1 MWARLRAAPGGTL
14 AFGALVLVTAWL
26 AAALPLAWDASSD
39 AGLRAALE
47 RARPADRMLS
57 ATASAAPDTGGTG
70 QLRTRVSPRTV
81 ERADTAL
88 RRAVRAPLRLA
99 DGEGAYGVHTATPA
113 EAAGA
118 GLPRPS
124 PGLPPKAT
132 VTAQA
137 RLAESS
143 RIVRGRLP
151 RPKVTGPQGR
161 QLLEAA
167 VSTATARRMRLAPG
181 DSFRLRGVPG
191 AMTVRVTGVFTPRGS
206 AGQTADSPFWHAE
219 PTLLHPSLVTVPP
232 TSPGGTK
239 ETYWHFTAVIHPEA
253 ASALLTL
260 RDGAELYFHHPLD
273 TSALAGRQA
282 GAVRRQMA
290 ELSASGATARLRT
303 AAGVGRLTFGTGLPE
318 TLAAYE
324 RESDAVQPLL
334 LTAAVGLATTA
345 GTVLLLSAAP
355 AAERRR
361 AELALLRV
369 RGISL
374 PGLAG
379 RVLAETALVAVP
391 AGAAGA
397 AAALGA
403 SDGGRTSW
411 ALAAAGAVTV
421 TAALALPLRAVV
433 AHRRPVPPTARP
445 DAPGRR
451 SRRRT
456 VAELTVCVLAAGA
469 VAALRQGG
477 AGDGDGAG
485 AGAGAG
491 AGGSGNGGGDLLP
504 VLAPV
509 LSALVAALLLMR
521 CCPPLL
527 RLLTR
532 LAARRR
538 GPVAFL
544 GLARAARAPSAVPGP
559 ALWALLVA
567 VTVASFG
574 GMVLAGVADGR
585 DAAALGAV
593 GADARLATPG
603 SADLP
608 PGFARKAARA
618 AGVEQV
624 TAYRAHDGGDLAG
637 VADAVTVALVDAPG
651 YARLTRRNGQ
661 GTFPAAALAPGKDT
675 TGPLPALMSPDLAR
689 KLGNGSRYTDL
700 VLPGLQIPVRP
711 ALVRDATPAAQQ
723 GPFVVVSREAVARA
737 RPDTRGTALL
747 APNTLLANGHPDGTA
762 LRRLL
767 AEAFPKADTTTLVT
781 LRTTERARY
790 ADTAL
795 KSGAERL
802 YRLAALSAAGYSALA
817 VVLCLL
823 HTAPERRALLTRL
836 RTLGLTRRQG
846 TGLLLLESLPLY
858 ALTAAAGAVTSL
870 AAVPLL
876 GPGIDLGAL
885 AGTPGTLPVRLT
897 ADTASLLLPPLALL
911 VLASCGLL
919 LQARLTGG
927 TADLRTETQEL

>member
-1 MWARLRAAPGGTL
+1 M
-14 AFGALVLVTAWL
+14 
-26 AAALPLAWDASSD
+26 
-39 AGLRAALE
+39 
-47 RARPADRMLS
+47 
-57 ATASAAPDTGGTG
+57 
-70 QLRTRVSPRTV
+70 
-81 ERADTAL
+81 
-88 RRAVRAPLRLA
+88 
-99 DGEGAYGVHTATPA
+99 
-113 EAAGA
+113 
-118 GLPRPS
+118 
-124 PGLPPKAT
+124 
-132 VTAQA
+132 
-137 RLAESS
+137 
-143 RIVRGRLP
+143 
-151 RPKVTGPQGR
+151 
-161 QLLEAA
+161 
-167 VSTATARRMRLAPG
+167 
-181 DSFRLRGVPG
+181 
-191 AMTVRVTGVFTPRGS
+191 
-206 AGQTADSPFWHAE
+206 
-219 PTLLHPSLVTVPP
+219 
-232 TSPGGTK
+232 
-239 ETYWHFTAVIHPEA
+239 
-253 ASALLTL
+253 
-260 RDGAELYFHHPLD
+260 
-273 TSALAGRQA
+273 
-282 GAVRRQMA
+282 
-290 ELSASGATARLRT
+290 
-303 AAGVGRLTFGTGLPE
+303 
-318 TLAAYE
+318 
-324 RESDAVQPLL
+324 
-334 LTAAVGLATTA
+334 
-345 GTVLLLSAAP
+345 
-355 AAERRR
+355 
-361 AELALLRV
+361 
-369 RGISL
+369 
-374 PGLAG
+374 
-379 RVLAETALVAVP
+379 
-391 AGAAGA
+391 
-397 AAALGA
+397 
-403 SDGGRTSW
+403 
-411 ALAAAGAVTV
+411 

-661 GTFPAAALAPGKDT
+661 GTFPDAALAPGKDT

-823 HTAPERRALLTRL
+823 HTAPERRALLARL

-876 GPGIDLGAL
+876 GPGIDLRAL

-911 VLASCGLL
+911 VLAGCGLL